1 MKSSRFASGPL
12 APVATTVAVP
22 AEWVRAYARS
32 PFTVSS
38 STVKWIAI
46 RMFAKTA
53 SYAPRTADL
62 PDAVGHEDAALG
74 VELFDSSRVPGV
86 QGRFIGG
93 QQRAQLF
100 RSGVLHA
107 RSGGEER
114 ERQQPCGEA
123 RAMCHVRSESWG
135 GTKATSRS
143 RSAVSRVRP
152 R

>member
-22 AEWVRAYARS
+22 AEWVRAYATS

-62 PDAVGHEDAALG
+62 PAASGHEDAVLG
-74 VELFDSSRVPGV
+74 VKLFDPTRVPGV
-86 QGRFIGG
+86 QGRFVGG
-93 QQRAQLF
+93 QQRAQLLL
-100 RSGVLHA
+100 SGRH
-107 RSGGEER
+107 
-114 ERQQPCGEA
+114 
-123 RAMCHVRSESWG
+123 
-135 GTKATSRS
+135 
-143 RSAVSRVRP
+143 
-152 R
+152 